1 MRTHA
6 FVACLAG
13 CSGSGSL
20 DLELSLPTQ
29 ADLRPTGM
37 TTVTVT
43 ATRPGESP
51 IATTSVLS
59 GDAFTAGDLPIGE
72 DIHIGIVLR
81 DVSNRIVGVGEA
93 AEPISITGD
102 QSTQLTIP
110 VRRPFVF
117 AASGSELYSFDP
129 TLDPRDAK
137 FQGQLGVT
145 SAEFTVSVGG
155 DRLAVI
161 AGAQVQVV
169 VTATNTISGTI
180 AIPGGVTDATA
191 IPGTHKLAVAH
202 AGGIA
207 IVDLDTN
214 TMINAEV
221 GAVDRVTV
229 GPSADGTMFAF
240 GLIDRT
246 EVPQNPPALTTC
258 TGSSSLV
265 TVNVATGTASA
276 PRPFDQAVSDLAAA
290 SASPTLYATLPCAD
304 QVVQISGD
312 PASDAGAVALTNVAA
327 LNRAAVAT
335 VAGDRLF
342 AIGVT
347 PSDPTCAVACSP
359 ATAIVCQANQFQSI
373 TNRLAWVEAG
383 ARLNLLSIPIAG
395 GTPISIEIPGRTE
408 TIINIGDPAMGH
420 AQVLKAL
427 GSTVNDLVALAG
439 GQYIALVT
447 QSRYYIEQY
456 ESGASVVLPCLDV
469 TTSDWLLIDMATSSI
484 AQRVRTSCNPI
495 VGNTNVMEFRNWAC
509 DTPPEGEVSTF
520 PSYQP
525 RSVGALFG
533 AR

>member
-1 MRTHA
+1 M
-6 FVACLAG
+6 
-13 CSGSGSL
+13 
-20 DLELSLPTQ
+20 Q

-43 ATRPGESP
+43 ATVPGESP
-51 IATTSVLS
+51 IATTSVLA
-59 GDAFTAGDLPIGE
+59 GNAFTAGDLPIG
-72 DIHIGIVLR
+72 DDVHIGVVLR

-93 AEPISITGD
+93 AEPITIARDET
-102 QSTQLTIP
+102 TQLTIP

-137 FQGQLGVT
+137 FQGQLGVS

-169 VTATNTISGTI
+169 VTATNTVSGTI
-180 AIPGGVTDATA
+180 AIPDGVTDASS
-191 IPGTHKLAVAH
+191 IPGTHKLAIAH
-202 AGGIA
+202 GGGIA
-207 IVDLDTN
+207 IVDLDTS
-214 TMINAEV
+214 TMTNAEV
-221 GAVDRVTV
+221 GPVDRVTV
-229 GPSADGTMFAF
+229 GPAADGTMFAF
-240 GLIDRT
+240 GLVDRAA
-246 EVPQNPPALTTC
+246 VPQDPPALTTC
-258 TGSSSLV
+258 TGGSSLV
-265 TVNVATGTASA
+265 AVNVATGAASA
-276 PRPFDQAVSDLAAA
+276 PRAFGQAVSDLAAA
-290 SASPTLYATLPCAD
+290 PASPKLFATLPCTD
-304 QVVQISGD
+304 QIGEVIGD
-312 PASDAGAVALTNVAA
+312 PSADTGTVGVSAVAV

-335 VAGDRLF
+335 VTGDRLF

-347 PSDPTCAVACSP
+347 PSEPTCAVSCAPTTS
-359 ATAIVCQANQFQSI
+359 IVCPANQFQTV

-383 ARLNLLSIPIAG
+383 ARLKLLSIPIAG
-395 GTPISIEIPGRTE
+395 GMPITIEIPGRTE
-408 TIINIGDPAMGH
+408 TIINTGDPAMGH

-427 GSTVNDLVALAG
+427 GTTVHDLVALAG

-447 QSRYYIEQY
+447 ESRYYIEQY
-456 ESGASVVLPCLDV
+456 ESNTTVVLPCLDV
-469 TTSDWLLIDMATSSI
+469 TTSDWLLIDMANSSI
-484 AQRVRTSCNPI
+484 AQRVRTACKPT
-495 VGNTNVMEFRNWAC
+495 VGNTDVMEFRNWAC